1 MPRAPRFDIELG
13 AFVEEISADLARF
26 ECAAAIGCGPGDVW
40 IEREVPLGDGYADI
54 LVEPPRGGAFFV
66 ENKLEYAPA
75 DVVARIRG
83 KYGVPTSTVKRAERL
98 AVVMDHRATDGGAV
112 EAALRES
119 TVRGLGVEI
128 WDVAD
133 LPGRI
138 EKTFGCGI
146 ADLSRASLRDAR
158 FAIQRAHW
166 RLAFDGKFEDFTA
179 SSSLLWHF
187 SPWELA
193 RLYREHGLEPS
204 RILEPRTYEDVVV
217 LMADLCSFS
226 GYVRDTPDR
235 SQIRRRLT
243 EFYSLARHAVLNA
256 GGMLYQ
262 FVGDEI
268 VALFGMHEEQA
279 PAVARAMRCARSLFD
294 AGNSVSQAWQRSL
307 DRVQPSRGVH
317 IGVAVGDIDL
327 MPLRPFS
334 LSHIGFIGDALNM
347 ASRLMGEARADEAV
361 VSNRFYTQLD
371 PGHQARLAEIEPI
384 EAKNIGRIRGWRFT
398 HRPGEA

>member
-1 MPRAPRFDIELG
+1 SCRPCARPCRRRSTSTRWVRSSSATRSGRRRCAEDPMARAPRFDIELG

-83 KYGVPTSTVKRAERL
+83 
-98 AVVMDHRATDGGAV
+98 
-112 EAALRES
+112 
-119 TVRGLGVEI
+119 
-128 WDVAD
+128 
-133 LPGRI
+133 
-138 EKTFGCGI
+138 
-146 ADLSRASLRDAR
+146 
-158 FAIQRAHW
+158 
-166 RLAFDGKFEDFTA
+166 
-179 SSSLLWHF
+179 
-187 SPWELA
+187 
-193 RLYREHGLEPS
+193 EHGLEPS

-279 PAVARAMRCARSLFD
+279 P
-294 AGNSVSQAWQRSL
+294 
-307 DRVQPSRGVH
+307 
-317 IGVAVGDIDL
+317 
-327 MPLRPFS
+327 
-334 LSHIGFIGDALNM
+334 
-347 ASRLMGEARADEAV
+347 
-361 VSNRFYTQLD
+361 
-371 PGHQARLAEIEPI
+371 
-384 EAKNIGRIRGWRFT
+384 
-398 HRPGEA
+398 